1 MTQKRYAADILPIV
15 EARMKEC
22 ATQKQQF
29 IFQEDND
36 GSHGTRS
43 QENIARMKKDEME
56 LGYIDDWPPNSPDLN
71 PIENVWRILKSRV
84 KLRRAA
90 SLQEL
95 RKAIEDVW
103 KEITLEEVNECILGS
118 KKHPNR
124 HMHRRFQMCVDNNGL
139 STEN

>member
-1 MTQKRYAADILPIV
+1 
-15 EARMKEC
+15 
-22 ATQKQQF
+22 
-29 IFQEDND
+29 
-36 GSHGTRS
+36 
-43 QENIARMKKDEME
+43 MKKDEME